1 MERPFLR
8 RISFWIVEMSTVELS
23 LDQARRVT
31 SLAVDELRKENNISI
46 LKRILQECE
55 SVGKDNPMLQ
65 FQMKM
70 GKLIPKVMEILG
82 SQIESVAERKIESSQ
97 VMAYVM
103 QIQTLSSSDIH
114 LGIQVNKIMK
124 TLSGDFSGL
133 YEEDEDEQAQEI
145 D

>member
-46 LKRILQECE
+46 LKHILQECE

-82 SQIESVAERKIESSQ
+82 SQIESVVERKIESSQ

>member
-1 MERPFLR
+1 MASQQLVR
-8 RISFWIVEMSTVELS
+8 LS
-23 LDQARRVT
+23 LEQARRVT
-31 SLAVDELRKENNISI
+31 DLAVEELKKEKNGIELKKI
-46 LKRILQECE
+46 LEECE

-82 SQIESVAERKIESSQ
+82 SQIESVIHSKIESAQ
-97 VMAYVM
+97 VMTYVM
-103 QIQTLSSSDIH
+103 QIQALSGTDVH

-133 YEEDEDEQAQEI
+133 YEEDEDGEAEQI
-145 D
+145 DWLHSY